1 MCLTVTNLKV
11 PKNIFW
17 HMRYPANIV
26 GNISLQVF
34 LCIDCKLIQQSL
46 MYIMLSLVLMI
57 KSILIMNLVIATA
70 EVILCGSVMDDCNK

>member
-1 MCLTVTNLKV
+1 
-11 PKNIFW
+11 
-17 HMRYPANIV
+17 
-26 GNISLQVF
+26 
-34 LCIDCKLIQQSL
+34 